1 MILTGTGKY
10 LSKQWD
16 FKFVFEIFFNKE
28 PVLEYV
34 YMNGDKVIDEVVDY
48 IVSQIFNV
56 DTIGANL
63 IELVKNTIFYKDTY
77 EEILGP
83 TGWTLDRTSDGVV
96 FSNKKLIVRFSVN
109 PTGTIKVSE
118 LTYMGKDYTNQ
129 SFDILKALEDGGT
142 IESVVGKE
150 QPSEQTEEQ
159 PAQQPVQQKVNG
171 ATQQPTTTGSENIIP
186 QYGQF

>member
-1 MILTGTGKY
+1 
-10 LSKQWD
+10 
-16 FKFVFEIFFNKE
+16 
-28 PVLEYV
+28 
-34 YMNGDKVIDEVVDY
+34 
-48 IVSQIFNV
+48 
-56 DTIGANL
+56 
-63 IELVKNTIFYKDTY
+63 
-77 EEILGP
+77 
-83 TGWTLDRTSDGVV
+83 
-96 FSNKKLIVRFSVN
+96 VRFSVN

-159 PAQQPVQQKVNG
+159 PAQQKVNG
-171 ATQQPTTTGSENIIP
+171 ATQQPTTTGSENSIP